1 MNYQDGIMVTPILA
15 RFSWGDR
22 SFEKI
27 FSTDAPFLPGDTYQ
41 KIWFRYRK
49 LP

>member
-15 RFSWGDR
+15 GFSWGDR

-27 FSTDAPFLPGDTYQ
+27 FSTEAPFFPRNTYQ
-41 KIWFRYRK
+41 KIWFRHQ
-49 LP
+49 